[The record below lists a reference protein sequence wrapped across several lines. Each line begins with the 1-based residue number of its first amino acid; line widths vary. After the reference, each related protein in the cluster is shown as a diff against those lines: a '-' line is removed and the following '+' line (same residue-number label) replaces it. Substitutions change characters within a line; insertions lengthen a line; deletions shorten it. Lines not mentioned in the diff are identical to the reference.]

1 VRLKDPNIPTP
12 VAGIWW
18 AWETITTVGYG
29 DIVPVTFWGRILG
42 VVLMLML
49 MLMGILII
57 SLLTANFSAYFI
69 DKRSRKIVIEE
80 EILKL
85 VQDLHVRLD
94 KMENEK
100 NQITQYE
107 NLIK

>member
-1 VRLKDPNIPTP
+1 MRLKDPNIPTS

-18 AWETITTVGYG
+18 AWETITTVDYG

-42 VVLMLML
+42 VVLMLM
-49 MLMGILII
+49 GILII

-69 DKRSRKIVIEE
+69 NKRSKKIIIEE

-85 VQDLHVRLD
+85 VQDLHVRLY

-100 NQITQYE
+100 IR
-107 NLIK
+107 LLSMKI